1 MGTTTAAPAG
11 TNRRV
16 RTVLAE
22 TFAPIGAVFRN
33 RNLRRIELAFAG
45 SVVGDWAYATAV
57 TVWAYGVGGAK
68 AVGVWAAI
76 RLLGM
81 AVIAP
86 IAAGMVDRMPRK
98 AVMVSA
104 DLVRAGLV
112 VAATACLFADTPAA
126 PIFVLATLASFVGCV
141 FRPAQAALLPSLA
154 DTPAQLTAS
163 NGASST
169 IESIGFFLGPAIGAL
184 LLTVGSI
191 EAVFLL
197 NAATFVWSAMLVLGV
212 RPRAD
217 AAEAEP
223 AEEKDGAV
231 APEEK
236 PGMLAEMAAGFTTI
250 ARDRDLRIVA
260 AIVCLQTIV
269 AGASAVFGVL
279 LAVEVLETGPKG
291 VGYVDAMLGV
301 GAVVGGF
308 VAIARAARHRLA
320 FDMAVGTLL
329 WSLPLLLVAWQP
341 YAAVALVTM
350 MLLGFGNPLVDV
362 SFYTIVQ
369 RITPDHVLGR
379 VFGALEGVLIGSM
392 ALGSAVMPWL
402 VHELGLRGA
411 LTFVAVLVAVPVA
424 LLFPA
429 CHRLDG
435 RLRPPEGLELV
446 RGLPMFA
453 PLGPAR
459 LESIA
464 RQLVRITV
472 PAGEVVVREGAE
484 SDRFYVIE
492 SGGVEVTQA
501 RAVLRHEGPGEFFG
515 EIGLLRDVPRTATIT
530 TTEDTSLMVLDRADF
545 LGALAGNEEGNRA
558 VDEVV
563 RHRLGV

>member
-1 MGTTTAAPAG
+1 MGSTTTAPASSPG
-11 TNRRV
+11 RV
-16 RTVLAE
+16 RAALGE
-22 TFAPIGAVFRN
+22 SLAPIAAVFRN

-45 SVVGDWAYATAV
+45 SIVGDWAYATAV

-68 AVGVWAAI
+68 AVGLWAAI

-86 IAAGMVDRMPRK
+86 IAAGMVDRLPRK
-98 AVMVSA
+98 AVMIGA
-104 DLVRAGLV
+104 DLTRAGLV
-112 VAATACLFADTPAA
+112 VAATACLYADTPAA
-126 PIFVLATLASFVGCV
+126 PIFVLATVAAFVGCV

-169 IESIGFFLGPAIGAL
+169 IESVGFFLGPTIGAL
-184 LLTVGSI
+184 LLTVGNV
-191 EAVFLL
+191 ETVFLL
-197 NAATFVWSAMLVLGV
+197 NAATFVWSAALVLGV
-212 RPRAD
+212 RPRSDAPADEDPPAGAD
-217 AAEAEP
+217 AAAQ
-223 AEEKDGAV
+223 
-231 APEEK
+231 K

-250 ARDRDLRIVA
+250 ARDGDLRVVA

-308 VAIARAARHRLA
+308 VAIARASRHRLA

-369 RITPDHVLGR
+369 RITPDQVLGR
-379 VFGALEGVLIGSM
+379 VFGALEGGLIGSM
-392 ALGSAVMPWL
+392 ALGSALMPWL
-402 VHELGLRGA
+402 VRALDLQGA
-411 LTFVAVLVAVPVA
+411 LTLVALVVAVPVA
-424 LLFPA
+424 VLFPA
-429 CHRLDG
+429 CRRLDG
-435 RLRPPEGLELV
+435 RLRPPEGLELL

-464 RQLVRITV
+464 RQLERVTV
-472 PAGEVVVREGAE
+472 MAGEVVLREGDE
-484 SDRFYVIE
+484 SDRFFVIE
-492 SGGVEVTQA
+492 SGAVEVTQA
-501 RAVLRHEGPGEFFG
+501 GAVLRQEGPGDFFG

-530 TTEDTSLMVLDRADF
+530 ALEDTTLMALDRADF
-545 LGALAGNEEGNRA
+545 LGALSGNEEGNRA
-558 VDEVV
+558 VDAVIT
-563 RHRLGV
+563 HRLGI

>member
-1 MGTTTAAPAG
+1 MGSATTAPTTSPG
-11 TNRRV
+11 RV
-16 RTVLAE
+16 RAALGEALS
-22 TFAPIGAVFRN
+22 PISAVFRN

-45 SVVGDWAYATAV
+45 SIIGDWAYATAV

-81 AVIAP
+81 AIIAP
-86 IAAGMVDRMPRK
+86 IAAGMVDRLPRK
-98 AVMVSA
+98 AVMVGA
-104 DLVRAGLV
+104 DLFRAALV
-112 VAATACLFADTPAA
+112 VGATACLFADTPAA
-126 PIFVLATLASFVGCV
+126 PIFVLATVVSFAGSV

-154 DTPAQLTAS
+154 DTPEQLTAS
-163 NGASST
+163 NGAAST
-169 IESIGFFLGPAIGAL
+169 IESMGFFLGPALGAL
-184 LLTVGSI
+184 LLTVGSV

-197 NAATFVWSAMLVLGV
+197 NAGTFVWSALLVLGV

-217 AAEAEP
+217 ATEDEEDEGSGEAQ
-223 AEEKDGAV
+223 DR
-231 APEEK
+231 
-236 PGMLAEMAAGFTTI
+236 PGMLTEMAAGFTTI
-250 ARDRDLRIVA
+250 GRERDLRVVA
-260 AIVCLQTIV
+260 AIMCLQTIV

-279 LAVEVLETGPKG
+279 LAVEVLESGPKG
-291 VGYVDAMLGV
+291 VGYLDALLGV

-308 VAIARAARHRLA
+308 VAIARATRHRLA

-329 WSLPLLLVAWQP
+329 WSLPLVLIAWQP
-341 YAAVALVTM
+341 YVGVVVLAM
-350 MLLGFGNPLVDV
+350 MLLGLGNPLVDV

-369 RITPDHVLGR
+369 RITPDQVLGR
-379 VFGALEGVLIGSM
+379 VFGALEGLLIGSM

-411 LTFVAVLVAVPVA
+411 LTFVAVVVAAPVA

-429 CHRLDG
+429 CSRLDG
-435 RLRPPEGLELV
+435 RLRPPEGLELL
-446 RGLPMFA
+446 RALPMFA

-464 RQLVRITV
+464 RQLERIMV
-472 PAGEVVVREGAE
+472 PAGEVVLREGDD

-501 RAVLRHEGPGEFFG
+501 GAVLRQEGPGDFFG

-545 LGALAGNEEGNRA
+545 LGALSGNEEGNRA
-558 VDEVV
+558 VNDVV
-563 RHRLGV
+563 VHRLGI